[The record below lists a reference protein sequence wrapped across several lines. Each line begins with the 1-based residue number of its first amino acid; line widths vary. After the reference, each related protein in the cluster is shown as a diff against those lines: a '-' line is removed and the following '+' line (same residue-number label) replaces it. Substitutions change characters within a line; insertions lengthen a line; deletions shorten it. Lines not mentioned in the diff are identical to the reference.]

1 MRPQHGHPGGGAAAA
16 GGHVPRVDSALLL
29 SDRAFAGADT
39 LATAYTLS
47 LGVRHLG
54 DFDLILCG
62 RMAIDGDTA
71 QIGPELAEDLGI
83 PQVTNVTAIL
93 EAREGELLCAKATDQ
108 GTQQVRVKLP
118 ALLTVA
124 KDINM
129 PRMASIRG
137 VKQSLQA
144 PLEVLS
150 AADVQADPQRIG
162 LKGSPTQVVRTFT
175 PEKTVECVW
184 LEGDTAQQAGQ
195 LAKVLLEK
203 TQRGEDAGWAGM
215 TVDKDKCVGCGLC
228 ASTCPQNAIS
238 LAGGKAAIGEECV
251 ACGLCL
257 QNACRLGAI
266 RRESGQR
273 QQGLEQYRGDPGLR
287 RAAPGASGRCDLG
300 ITL

>member
-1 MRPQHGHPGGGAAAA
+1 MKIIVCIKQVPSTNEVKLDPETKTIIRDGRQSVINPFDTYAMEEAVRLKEKLGGTVCALSMGIPAVERLLREAMSR
-16 GGHVPRVDSALLL
+16 GVDSALLL

-108 GTQQVRVKLP
+108 GAQQVRVKLP

-184 LEGDTAQQAGQ
+184 LEGDTVQQAGQ
-195 LAKVLLEK
+195 LAKVLLKK
-203 TQRGEDAGWAGM
+203 TQRGEDAAWQA
-215 TVDKDKCVGCGLC
+215 
-228 ASTCPQNAIS
+228 
-238 LAGGKAAIGEECV
+238 
-251 ACGLCL
+251 
-257 QNACRLGAI
+257 
-266 RRESGQR
+266 
-273 QQGLEQYRGDPGLR
+273 
-287 RAAPGASGRCDLG
+287 
-300 ITL
+300 

>member
-1 MRPQHGHPGGGAAAA
+1 MVKEECKGIWVFAEQENGVLSGTDFELLAKAHDLKEKLGGTVCALSMGIPAVERLLREAMSR
-16 GGHVPRVDSALLL
+16 GVDSALLL

-93 EAREGELLCAKATDQ
+93 EARKGELLCAKATDQ

-203 TQRGEDAGWAGM
+203 TQRGEDAAWQA
-215 TVDKDKCVGCGLC
+215 
-228 ASTCPQNAIS
+228 
-238 LAGGKAAIGEECV
+238 
-251 ACGLCL
+251 
-257 QNACRLGAI
+257 
-266 RRESGQR
+266 
-273 QQGLEQYRGDPGLR
+273 
-287 RAAPGASGRCDLG
+287 
-300 ITL
+300 

>member
-1 MRPQHGHPGGGAAAA
+1 
-16 GGHVPRVDSALLL
+16 
-29 SDRAFAGADT
+29 
-39 LATAYTLS
+39 
-47 LGVRHLG
+47 
-54 DFDLILCG
+54 
-62 RMAIDGDTA
+62 MAIDGDTA

-93 EAREGELLCAKATDQ
+93 EARKGELLCAKATDQ

-203 TQRGEDAGWAGM
+203 TQRGEDAAWQA
-215 TVDKDKCVGCGLC
+215 
-228 ASTCPQNAIS
+228 
-238 LAGGKAAIGEECV
+238 
-251 ACGLCL
+251 
-257 QNACRLGAI
+257 
-266 RRESGQR
+266 
-273 QQGLEQYRGDPGLR
+273 
-287 RAAPGASGRCDLG
+287 
-300 ITL
+300 

>member
-1 MRPQHGHPGGGAAAA
+1 MKIIVCIKQVPSTNEVKLDPETKTIIRDGRQSVINPFDTYAMEEAVRLKEKLGGTVCALSMGIPAVERLLREAMSR
-16 GGHVPRVDSALLL
+16 GVDSALLL

-71 QIGPELAEDLGI
+71 QIGPELAEDLGS
-83 PQVTNVTAIL
+83 PQVTTVTAIL
-93 EAREGELLCAKATDQ
+93 EARKGELLCAKATDQ

-203 TQRGEDAGWAGM
+203 TQRGEDAAWQA
-215 TVDKDKCVGCGLC
+215 
-228 ASTCPQNAIS
+228 
-238 LAGGKAAIGEECV
+238 
-251 ACGLCL
+251 
-257 QNACRLGAI
+257 
-266 RRESGQR
+266 
-273 QQGLEQYRGDPGLR
+273 
-287 RAAPGASGRCDLG
+287 
-300 ITL
+300 

>member
-1 MRPQHGHPGGGAAAA
+1 MALFTTLYSGSSGNCGLVLQDGRYLLIDMGKSCRTTLRALKSLGLAVSDCEGILITHEHAD
-16 GGHVPRVDSALLL
+16 HVSGLDTFLKHYSVPV
-29 SDRAFAGADT
+29 FAGADT

-108 GTQQVRVKLP
+108 GAQQVRVKLP

-203 TQRGEDAGWAGM
+203 TQRGEDAAWQA
-215 TVDKDKCVGCGLC
+215 
-228 ASTCPQNAIS
+228 
-238 LAGGKAAIGEECV
+238 
-251 ACGLCL
+251 
-257 QNACRLGAI
+257 
-266 RRESGQR
+266 
-273 QQGLEQYRGDPGLR
+273 
-287 RAAPGASGRCDLG
+287 
-300 ITL
+300 